1 MSRTSAGNALAGETS
16 PYLLQHAHN
25 PVEWCPWSEE
35 ALQRARSED
44 KPILLSIGYSACHWC
59 HVMAHESFEDE
70 GTARVMNELFVNIKV
85 DREERPDLDK
95 IYQIAHQLLTRRAGG
110 WPLTMFLTPDDLT
123 PFFGGTYFP
132 MEPRFGMPAFKDILV
147 RVAQLYREH
156 HGDIKRQNASLQNAL
171 KSLEPRA
178 GEHDVITPKPLDA
191 ARAQLEH
198 EFDGRNGGFGSAPKF
213 PHPTNIDRLLRHYAA
228 TGIAE
233 RSDDRALDMATF
245 TLKRMALGGLYDQL
259 GGGFCRYSVDEAWM
273 IPHFEK
279 MLYDNGPLLTLCA
292 ETWQLTRD
300 PLFQRV
306 TRETAEWAL
315 REMQSPEGGY
325 YSTLDADSEGEEGK
339 YYVWTRSEVRAVLS
353 DDEYAVLTRRFGL
366 DQAPNFEGRFWH
378 LHAFADVEEIGR
390 ELDMKTER
398 AQELLDTA
406 RRKLFRAR
414 EQRVRPGRD
423 EKILTSWN
431 GLMLKGMATAGC
443 ILDEPRFTASAE
455 NALGFVRNTL
465 WRDGRLLATYK
476 DGRAHLAAYLDDYA
490 YLIDGILTLLQTRW
504 RAEDLAFAVAL
515 ADVLLEHFEDKDE
528 GGFYFTADDHERLMH
543 RPKPTMDDALPSGNG
558 VAAFVLAR
566 LGHLL
571 GDTRYLQAAERA
583 IRLAWPMLT
592 QIPHAHTAM
601 LLAVEEYLEPPQTIV
616 LRGEEQAMD
625 AWRERCRSRYAPRR
639 MTLAISVDEDALPGL
654 LAERTPRGDGVVAYV
669 CEGHRCGPPVTELS
683 ELESVLAGTEVPP
696 ATPRTTG

>member
-1 MSRTSAGNALAGETS
+1 MSNDRDDHAHTNRLIDATS

-25 PVEWCPWSEE
+25 PVDWYPWGEE
-35 ALQRARSED
+35 ALERAKKEG
-44 KPILLSIGYSACHWC
+44 KLILLSIGYSACHWC
-59 HVMAHESFEDE
+59 HVMEHESFEDPAIA
-70 GTARVMNELFVNIKV
+70 GLMNDNFINIKV
-85 DREERPDLDK
+85 DREERPDLDE
-95 IYQIAHQLLTRRAGG
+95 IYMMATVSMNRGQGG
-110 WPLTMFLTPDDLT
+110 WPMTVFLTPELE
-123 PFFGGTYFP
+123 PVFAGTYFP
-132 MEPRFGMPAFKDILV
+132 PTDMHGRPGFPTVLRE
-147 RVAQLYREH
+147 VARAWREDPE
-156 HGDIKRQNASLQNAL
+156 GLRL
-171 KSLEPRA
+171 RA
-178 GEHDVITPKPLDA
+178 AEFAEHLRGGQRLGPPLAVGEVELRKALDA
-191 ARAQLEH
+191 YKRD
-198 EFDGRNGGFGSAPKF
+198 FDSRHGGFGSAPKF
-213 PHPTNIDRLLRHYAA
+213 PPAVGIQLLVRLHRRFGDPDAVAMVRRTLEGMARG
-228 TGIAE
+228 GI
-233 RSDDRALDMATF
+233 
-245 TLKRMALGGLYDQL
+245 YDHV
-259 GGGFCRYSVDEAWM
+259 GGGFARYSTDARWLV
-273 IPHFEK
+273 PHFEK

-616 LRGEEQAMD
+616 LRGEEQAMG

>member
-1 MSRTSAGNALAGETS
+1 MTRTSAGNALAGETS
-16 PYLLQHAHN
+16 PYLLQHAYN
-25 PVEWCPWSEE
+25 PVEWYPWSDG
-35 ALQRARSED
+35 ALKRARSED

-70 GTARVMNELFVNIKV
+70 DTARVMNELFVNIKV

-147 RVAQLYREH
+147 RVAQLHREH
-156 HGDIKRQNASLQNAL
+156 RDDIKRQNASLQNAL
-171 KSLEPRA
+171 SSLEPKPA
-178 GEHDVITPKPLDA
+178 EHDVITPKPLDA

-198 EFDGRNGGFGSAPKF
+198 EFDERNGGFGSAPKF
-213 PHPTNIDRLLRHYAA
+213 PHPTNIDRLLRHYGA
-228 TGIAE
+228 TAGTQRADE
-233 RSDDRALDMATF
+233 RALHMGTF
-245 TLKRMALGGLYDQL
+245 TLTRMTLGGLYDQL

-292 ETWQLTRD
+292 EAWQLTRD
-300 PLFQRV
+300 PLFEKAA
-306 TRETAEWAL
+306 RETAEWVL

-339 YYVWTRSEVRAVLS
+339 YYIWTRSEVQKLLS
-353 DDEYAVLTRRFGL
+353 GDEYAVFARRFGL
-366 DQAPNFEGRFWH
+366 DRAPNFEGRFWH
-378 LHAFADVEEIGR
+378 LHAFAEPEAIAR
-390 ELDMKTER
+390 ELGMEAER
-398 AQELLDTA
+398 ARSLLETS
-406 RRKLFRAR
+406 RRKLFQAR

-423 EKILTSWN
+423 EKVLTSWN
-431 GLMLKGMATAGC
+431 ALMLKGMATAGR
-443 ILDEPRFTASAE
+443 ILEEPRFTESAE
-455 NALGFVRNTL
+455 RALRFVHDTL

-476 DGRAHLAAYLDDYA
+476 DGRAHLAAYLDDHA

-504 RAEDLAFAVAL
+504 RAEDLEFAVAL
-515 ADVLLEHFEDKDE
+515 ADVLLEHFEDKDA

-543 RPKPTMDDALPSGNG
+543 RPKPTMDDSLPSGNG
-558 VAAFVLAR
+558 VAAFVLGR

-571 GDTRYLQAAERA
+571 GDTRYLEAAERT

-616 LRGEEQAMD
+616 LRGDAGTMS
-625 AWRERCRSRYAPRR
+625 AWRERCQRHYAPRR
-639 MTLAISVDEDALPGL
+639 MTLAVPADASALPGL
-654 LAERTPRGDGVVAYV
+654 LAERTARGEVIAYV
-669 CEGHRCGPPVTELS
+669 CEGHRCGPPITELG
-683 ELESVLAGTEVPP
+683 ELESVLTRTEVRP
-696 ATPRTTG
+696 ARSRGAG